1 MRAVWKISERLE
13 SIIWAVAQPT
23 LRAYCES
30 TSALLAAVEDRSR
43 RYTSEREALDRP
55 SDAHADLAAR
65 ALFFTVADASKI
77 QLPVAELIAAQRLD
91 GAAPAPLR
99 VLDVGAGC
107 GAMSLG
113 LLDAWVRCGYSRALH
128 FTLIERDAAALALA
142 SAAIV
147 QAGQVLGVAVTVA
160 ALRSDLTAD
169 TWMRGLLPFD
179 LIVAGTVLNEL
190 AEVQQL
196 RLVTAA
202 MQLVVATGH
211 MIIIEPAL
219 RETSRALHR
228 LRDALLGQG
237 AVHVVAPCVRA
248 GAPCPALAQ
257 ANDWCHEERLS
268 TLPPRA
274 AELAR
279 LTHLRDSGLKFA
291 YLTLARSDAVTSAAA
306 LAGPVSEKFRIVRQ
320 PRGLKGR
327 EELLGCGEAGW
338 VPLRLLRRNRSQ
350 ANQIVQ
356 QTHRGDVLVVQ
367 RKIPGAVDS
376 GCAAMIDIQADDQV
390 ELLAAALPS
399 TVEET

>member
-13 SIIWAVAQPT
+13 TIVWAVAQPT
-23 LRAYCES
+23 LRSYCES
-30 TSALLAAVEDRSR
+30 TSALVAAVEDRSR

-55 SDAHADLAAR
+55 SNAQGDLAAR

-77 QLPVAELIAAQRLD
+77 QLPLAELIAAQRLD
-91 GAAPAPLR
+91 GTAAAPLR
-99 VLDVGAGC
+99 VLDIGAGC

-128 FTLIERDAAALALA
+128 FTLIERDAAAVALA
-142 SAAIV
+142 SATLL
-147 QAGQVLGVAVTVA
+147 QAGQVMGVAVTVA
-160 ALRSDLTAD
+160 TVRSDLTAG

-196 RLVTAA
+196 SLVSAA
-202 MQLVVATGH
+202 MQLVTVAGH
-211 MIIIEPAL
+211 LIIIEPAL

-228 LRDALLGQG
+228 LRDALLGRG
-237 AVHVVAPCVRA
+237 AVRVLAPCVRA

-257 ANDWCHEERLS
+257 DSDWCHEERLS
-268 TLPPRA
+268 ALPARA
-274 AELAR
+274 AEIAR

-291 YLTLARSDAVTSAAA
+291 YLTLVRSDAAVSPAAI
-306 LAGPVSEKFRIVRQ
+306 AGEKFRIVRQ

-338 VPLRLLRRNRSQ
+338 VPIRLLRRHRSQ
-350 ANQIVQ
+350 GNQLVQ
-356 QTHRGDVLVVQ
+356 DTHRGDVLVLHRALPV
-367 RKIPGAVDS
+367 AVE
-376 GCAAMIDIQADDQV
+376 AAPDAMLDIRTDDRV
-390 ELLAAALPS
+390 ELVAAALPS
-399 TVEET
+399 TSEQP

>member
-1 MRAVWKISERLE
+1 MRTVWKISERLE
-13 SIIWAVAQPT
+13 SIVWAVAQPT
-23 LRAYCES
+23 LRTYCES

-55 SDAHADLAAR
+55 SNAQADLAAR

-77 QLPVAELIAAQRLD
+77 QLPLAELIAAQRLD
-91 GAAPAPLR
+91 GAAAAPLR

-113 LLDAWVRCGYSRALH
+113 LLDAWVRCGYGRSLH

-142 SAAIV
+142 SAAIR
-147 QAGQVLGVAVTVA
+147 QAGQVLGVTVTVA
-160 ALRSDLTAD
+160 EVRSDLTAG

-179 LIVAGTVLNEL
+179 LIIAGTVLNEL

-196 RLVTAA
+196 SLVTAA

-228 LRDALLGQG
+228 LRDALLGRG
-237 AVHVVAPCVRA
+237 AVRVVAPCVRA

-257 ANDWCHEERLS
+257 DNDWCHEERMS

-291 YLTLARSDAVTSAAA
+291 YLTLARSDATMLAAS
-306 LAGPVSEKFRIVRQ
+306 GGEKFRIVRQ

-356 QTHRGDVLVVQ
+356 ETHRGDVLVVQ
-367 RKIPGAVDS
+367 REIPGAVDT
-376 GCAAMIDIQADDQV
+376 MLDIQANDRV

-399 TVEET
+399 SVEET